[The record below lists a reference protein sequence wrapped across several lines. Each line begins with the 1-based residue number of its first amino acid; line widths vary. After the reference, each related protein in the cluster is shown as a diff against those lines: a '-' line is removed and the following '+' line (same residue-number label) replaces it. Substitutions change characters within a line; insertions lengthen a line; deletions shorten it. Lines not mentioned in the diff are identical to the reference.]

1 MIGFLIAVISGLL
14 MSVQG
19 VFNTQV
25 TKTTGMWV
33 ANAFVQFTAFLVC
46 IAIWAI
52 SDRTSIGTLLKVEP
66 RYMLIGGILGAGI
79 TYTVI
84 KAMDMMGPAKA
95 VMMIVTAQI
104 LVAYLIE
111 LFGLFGVEKQPFS
124 WRKVIGILLA
134 AGGIILFKWAQITL
148 VKMRQLHYNDSSGQE
163 AFPEREDHETFYKI
177 LSGSRL
183 TWHDNFVCSG
193 LCRTEQHDLFLK
205 RGTALGGGRC
215 RRSTRNER
223 HCIECG
229 RNE

>member
-33 ANAFVQFTAFLVC
+33 ANAFVQFTAFLIC

-52 SDRTSIGTLLKVEP
+52 SDRTSFGTLLKVEP

-124 WRKVIGILLA
+124 WRKVIGMLLA
-134 AGGIILFKWAQITL
+134 AGGIILFKW
-148 VKMRQLHYNDSSGQE
+148 E
-163 AFPEREDHETFYKI
+163 
-177 LSGSRL
+177 
-183 TWHDNFVCSG
+183 
-193 LCRTEQHDLFLK
+193 
-205 RGTALGGGRC
+205 
-215 RRSTRNER
+215 
-223 HCIECG
+223 
-229 RNE
+229 

>member
-52 SDRTSIGTLLKVEP
+52 SDRTSLGTLLKVEP

-134 AGGIILFKWAQITL
+134 AGGILLFKW
-148 VKMRQLHYNDSSGQE
+148 E
-163 AFPEREDHETFYKI
+163 
-177 LSGSRL
+177 
-183 TWHDNFVCSG
+183 
-193 LCRTEQHDLFLK
+193 
-205 RGTALGGGRC
+205 
-215 RRSTRNER
+215 
-223 HCIECG
+223 
-229 RNE
+229 

>member
-1 MIGFLIAVISGLL
+1 MIGFLIAVISGLM

-46 IAIWAI
+46 IAIWAV
-52 SDRTSIGTLLKVEP
+52 SDRTSFGTLLKVEP

-95 VMMIVTAQI
+95 VMIIVTAQI

-134 AGGIILFKWAQITL
+134 AGGIILFKW
-148 VKMRQLHYNDSSGQE
+148 E
-163 AFPEREDHETFYKI
+163 
-177 LSGSRL
+177 
-183 TWHDNFVCSG
+183 
-193 LCRTEQHDLFLK
+193 
-205 RGTALGGGRC
+205 
-215 RRSTRNER
+215 
-223 HCIECG
+223 
-229 RNE
+229 

>member
-1 MIGFLIAVISGLL
+1 MGGAYDW
-14 MSVQG
+14 

-46 IAIWAI
+46 IAIWAVT
-52 SDRTSIGTLLKVEP
+52 DRTSFGTLLKVEP

-134 AGGIILFKWAQITL
+134 AGGIILFKW
-148 VKMRQLHYNDSSGQE
+148 E
-163 AFPEREDHETFYKI
+163 
-177 LSGSRL
+177 
-183 TWHDNFVCSG
+183 
-193 LCRTEQHDLFLK
+193 
-205 RGTALGGGRC
+205 
-215 RRSTRNER
+215 
-223 HCIECG
+223 
-229 RNE
+229 

>member
-14 MSVQG
+14 MSMQG

-52 SDRTSIGTLLKVEP
+52 SDRTSFGTLLKVEP

-95 VMMIVTAQI
+95 IMMIVTAQI
-104 LVAYLIE
+104 LAAYLIE

-134 AGGIILFKWAQITL
+134 AGGIILFKW
-148 VKMRQLHYNDSSGQE
+148 E
-163 AFPEREDHETFYKI
+163 
-177 LSGSRL
+177 
-183 TWHDNFVCSG
+183 
-193 LCRTEQHDLFLK
+193 
-205 RGTALGGGRC
+205 
-215 RRSTRNER
+215 
-223 HCIECG
+223 
-229 RNE
+229 

>member
-52 SDRTSIGTLLKVEP
+52 SDRTSFGTLLKVEP

-104 LVAYLIE
+104 FAAYLIE

-134 AGGIILFKWAQITL
+134 AGGIILFKW
-148 VKMRQLHYNDSSGQE
+148 E
-163 AFPEREDHETFYKI
+163 
-177 LSGSRL
+177 
-183 TWHDNFVCSG
+183 
-193 LCRTEQHDLFLK
+193 
-205 RGTALGGGRC
+205 
-215 RRSTRNER
+215 
-223 HCIECG
+223 
-229 RNE
+229 

>member
-52 SDRTSIGTLLKVEP
+52 SDRTSFGTLLKVEP

-124 WRKVIGILLA
+124 WSKVIGILLA
-134 AGGIILFKWAQITL
+134 AGGIILFKW
-148 VKMRQLHYNDSSGQE
+148 E
-163 AFPEREDHETFYKI
+163 
-177 LSGSRL
+177 
-183 TWHDNFVCSG
+183 
-193 LCRTEQHDLFLK
+193 
-205 RGTALGGGRC
+205 
-215 RRSTRNER
+215 
-223 HCIECG
+223 
-229 RNE
+229 

>member
-33 ANAFVQFTAFLVC
+33 ANAFVQLTAFLVC
-46 IAIWAI
+46 ITIWAV
-52 SDRTSIGTLLKVEP
+52 SDRTSLGTLLKVEP

-95 VMMIVTAQI
+95 AMMIVTAQI

-134 AGGIILFKWAQITL
+134 AGGIILFKW
-148 VKMRQLHYNDSSGQE
+148 E
-163 AFPEREDHETFYKI
+163 
-177 LSGSRL
+177 
-183 TWHDNFVCSG
+183 
-193 LCRTEQHDLFLK
+193 
-205 RGTALGGGRC
+205 
-215 RRSTRNER
+215 
-223 HCIECG
+223 
-229 RNE
+229 

>member
-19 VFNTQV
+19 VFNTQG

-52 SDRTSIGTLLKVEP
+52 SDRTSFGTLLKVEP

-134 AGGIILFKWAQITL
+134 AGGIILFKW
-148 VKMRQLHYNDSSGQE
+148 E
-163 AFPEREDHETFYKI
+163 
-177 LSGSRL
+177 
-183 TWHDNFVCSG
+183 
-193 LCRTEQHDLFLK
+193 
-205 RGTALGGGRC
+205 
-215 RRSTRNER
+215 
-223 HCIECG
+223 
-229 RNE
+229 

>member
-52 SDRTSIGTLLKVEP
+52 SDRTSFGTLLKVEP
-66 RYMLIGGILGAGI
+66 QYMLIGGILGAGI

-134 AGGIILFKWAQITL
+134 AGGIILFKW
-148 VKMRQLHYNDSSGQE
+148 E
-163 AFPEREDHETFYKI
+163 
-177 LSGSRL
+177 
-183 TWHDNFVCSG
+183 
-193 LCRTEQHDLFLK
+193 
-205 RGTALGGGRC
+205 
-215 RRSTRNER
+215 
-223 HCIECG
+223 
-229 RNE
+229 

>member
-1 MIGFLIAVISGLL
+1 MIGFLIAAISGLL

-52 SDRTSIGTLLKVEP
+52 SDRTSFGTLLKVEP

-95 VMMIVTAQI
+95 VMIIVTAQI

-134 AGGIILFKWAQITL
+134 AGGIILFKW
-148 VKMRQLHYNDSSGQE
+148 E
-163 AFPEREDHETFYKI
+163 
-177 LSGSRL
+177 
-183 TWHDNFVCSG
+183 
-193 LCRTEQHDLFLK
+193 
-205 RGTALGGGRC
+205 
-215 RRSTRNER
+215 
-223 HCIECG
+223 
-229 RNE
+229 

>member
-14 MSVQG
+14 MSMQG

-46 IAIWAI
+46 IAIWAV
-52 SDRTSIGTLLKVEP
+52 SDRTSFGTLLKVEP

-134 AGGIILFKWAQITL
+134 AGGIILFKW
-148 VKMRQLHYNDSSGQE
+148 E
-163 AFPEREDHETFYKI
+163 
-177 LSGSRL
+177 
-183 TWHDNFVCSG
+183 
-193 LCRTEQHDLFLK
+193 
-205 RGTALGGGRC
+205 
-215 RRSTRNER
+215 
-223 HCIECG
+223 
-229 RNE
+229 

>member
-1 MIGFLIAVISGLL
+1 MIGFLIAAISGVL

-52 SDRTSIGTLLKVEP
+52 SDRTSFGTLLKVEP

-134 AGGIILFKWAQITL
+134 AGGIILFKW
-148 VKMRQLHYNDSSGQE
+148 E
-163 AFPEREDHETFYKI
+163 
-177 LSGSRL
+177 
-183 TWHDNFVCSG
+183 
-193 LCRTEQHDLFLK
+193 
-205 RGTALGGGRC
+205 
-215 RRSTRNER
+215 
-223 HCIECG
+223 
-229 RNE
+229 

>member
-25 TKTTGMWV
+25 TKTAGRWV
-33 ANAFVQFTAFLVC
+33 ATAFVQFTAFLVC

-52 SDRTSIGTLLKVEP
+52 SDRTSFGNLLKVEP

-134 AGGIILFKWAQITL
+134 AGGIILFKW
-148 VKMRQLHYNDSSGQE
+148 E
-163 AFPEREDHETFYKI
+163 
-177 LSGSRL
+177 
-183 TWHDNFVCSG
+183 
-193 LCRTEQHDLFLK
+193 
-205 RGTALGGGRC
+205 
-215 RRSTRNER
+215 
-223 HCIECG
+223 
-229 RNE
+229 